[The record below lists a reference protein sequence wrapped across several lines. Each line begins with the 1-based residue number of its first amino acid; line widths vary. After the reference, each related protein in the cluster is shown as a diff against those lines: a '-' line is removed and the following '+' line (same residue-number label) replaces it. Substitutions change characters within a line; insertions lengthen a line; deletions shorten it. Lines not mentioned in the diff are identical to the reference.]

1 MIRRRPRS
9 TRTDTLFP
17 YTTLF
22 RSVELPGSESC
33 CGSGRTARPVVSS
46 RGPRDR
52 RRWSDK
58 VITNGGGAATEV
70 GREPPECTDAG
81 GPMMGSRTPTPDIWV
96 GHAMAASTIGADAGA
111 WLLATRLG
119 AATYSAVWKGVLQGE
134 RV

>member
-81 GPMMGSRTPTPDIWV
+81 GPMIRSRTPTPAIRGGLAVDATSY
-96 GHAMAASTIGADAGA
+96 GEAAVV
-111 WLLATRLG
+111 WLLTSTRV
-119 AATYSAVWKGVLQGE
+119 SAPHSWAQQ
-134 RV
+134 R